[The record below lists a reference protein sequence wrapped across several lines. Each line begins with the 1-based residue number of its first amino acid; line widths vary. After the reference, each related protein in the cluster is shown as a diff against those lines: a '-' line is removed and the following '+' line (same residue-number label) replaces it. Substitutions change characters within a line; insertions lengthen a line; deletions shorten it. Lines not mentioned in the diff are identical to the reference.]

1 MGVLRALLI
10 IWLFW
15 WAVKKL
21 LNFFGNQAQDSENT
35 NNNSDRSEE
44 FKRRN
49 MDVQDA
55 EYEEIDE
62 SR

>member
-21 LNFFGNQAQDSENT
+21 LNFFGNQAQDLENT
-35 NNNSDRSEE
+35 NKTSDRSEE

>member
-1 MGVLRALLI
+1 MTIIRTLLLI
-10 IWLFW
+10 WVFW
-15 WAVKKL
+15 WLAKKI
-21 LNFFGNQAQDSENT
+21 LNYFGNNMSNKTT
-35 NNNSDRSEE
+35 NYDDNDRAEE

>member
-1 MGVLRALLI
+1 MTIFRTLLLI
-10 IWLFW
+10 WVFW
-15 WAVKKL
+15 WLAKKI
-21 LNFFGNQAQDSENT
+21 LNYFGNSMSNKTT
-35 NNNSDRSEE
+35 NYDDNDRSEE

>member
-21 LNFFGNQAQDSENT
+21 LNFFGNQAQDLENSNKT
-35 NNNSDRSEE
+35 SDRSEE

>member
-1 MGVLRALLI
+1 MALLKTLFI

-15 WAVKKL
+15 WIIKKF
-21 LNFFGNQAQDSENT
+21 LNYFGNNADQPINHI
-35 NNNSDRSEE
+35 NKNDRKDE
-44 FKRRN
+44 FKQRN

-55 EYEEIDE
+55 EFEEIDE

>member
-21 LNFFGNQAQDSENT
+21 LNFFGNQAQDLENINKT
-35 NNNSDRSEE
+35 FYRSEE

>member
-1 MGVLRALLI
+1 MTIIRTLLLI
-10 IWLFW
+10 WVFW
-15 WAVKKL
+15 WLAKKI
-21 LNFFGNQAQDSENT
+21 LNYFGNSMSNKTT
-35 NNNSDRSEE
+35 NYDDNDRSEE

>member
-1 MGVLRALLI
+1 MTIIRTLLLI
-10 IWLFW
+10 WVFW
-15 WAVKKL
+15 WLAKKI
-21 LNFFGNQAQDSENT
+21 LNYFGNSMSNKTSNYDDN
-35 NNNSDRSEE
+35 DRSEE